1 MTMSLEST
9 GGNHELAQEGSAGH
23 LARVIAPV
31 MALDAAA
38 RARVLALL
46 APFVVLALW
55 YWATLRNW
63 IAPQLLPSPS
73 VVWDTFTQML
83 RSGQITA
90 NLAWS
95 LRRVLFG
102 FGIGAFFGLVLGWA
116 MGLSKVLERLLYPSV
131 VAIAQVPALGF
142 IPLAMMF
149 LGIGESLKL
158 VIVAK
163 AVFVPVLIHSM
174 RGVGMVPAGYW
185 ELASVNEHRWLAT
198 LLRVVI
204 PASLYQVVTGLRL
217 ALSQAW
223 LALVTVELLA
233 SSEGIGYVMIQG
245 RQLNQIDVVLVTA
258 VIIGVAGFLLDA
270 ALERLERLL
279 PGCDRTS
286 RQPARRVRLKSNAL
300 GLGLIAPA
308 LFCVLWFWASRERWF
323 DSRFVPSPAQFLET
337 FNAQLFGGELLTDI
351 GWSLQRML
359 AGLLI
364 GGSVGIIF
372 GVLLGRV
379 HWLGSA
385 LLPSF
390 NAFRQ
395 VTLIAW
401 IPLLTLWLGQ
411 GEEAKQT
418 FIALAAFVPVG
429 LAAFEGTRAVSAA
442 NKELSA
448 VFCVTGSAQLRWLV
462 LPSALPHVFSGLE
475 LSLVYAWLATI
486 GAEYFF
492 KVSPGVGNAMID
504 GREHFRMDLVL
515 SAVVVVGVLGFVLNR
530 AVLLL
535 RSRLL
540 NWANQ

>member
-1 MTMSLEST
+1 MTMSLGST
-9 GGNHELAQEGSAGH
+9 GGNHEFTKVTSAGY
-23 LARVIAPV
+23 LARTIAPV

-38 RARVLALL
+38 RASALAVLAPLI
-46 APFVVLALW
+46 VLALW
-55 YWATLRNW
+55 YWVTFRNW

-73 VVWDTFTQML
+73 VVWATFAQMV
-83 RSGQITA
+83 RSGEVA
-90 NLAWS
+90 GNLICS

-102 FGIGAFFGLVLGWA
+102 FGFGALFGLALGWA
-116 MGLSKVLERLLYPSV
+116 MGLSKVLERLLYPTV
-131 VAIAQVPALGF
+131 VAVAQVPALGF

-174 RGVGMVPAGYW
+174 RGVGTVPAGYW

-204 PASLYQVVTGLRL
+204 PASLRQVVTGLRL

-258 VIIGVAGFLLDA
+258 AIIGVVGFLLDA
-270 ALERLERLL
+270 ALKRLERLL
-279 PGCDRTS
+279 PGSDLTS
-286 RQPARRVRLKSNAL
+286 RQPARQVRLKGNTI
-300 GLGLIAPA
+300 GLGLIVPA
-308 LFCVLWFWASRERWF
+308 SFCLLWFWASRERWF
-323 DSRFVPSPAQFLET
+323 NARFVPSPVQFVET
-337 FNAQLFGGELLTDI
+337 FNAQLFGGELLADI
-351 GWSLQRML
+351 SWSLQRL
-359 AGLLI
+359 LVGLLL
-364 GGSVGIIF
+364 GSSAGILF
-372 GVLLGRV
+372 GVLIGRV
-379 HWLGSA
+379 RWLGSA

-418 FIALAAFVPVG
+418 FIALAAFVPMA

-448 VFCVTGSAQLRWLV
+448 VFSATWSAQLRWLL
-462 LPSALPHVFSGLE
+462 LPSALPHLFSGLE
-475 LSLVYAWLATI
+475 LSLVYGWLATI

-492 KVSPGVGNAMID
+492 KVAPGVGNAMID

-515 SAVVVVGVLGFVLNR
+515 SAIVVVGVLGFALNR
-530 AVLLL
+530 AVVLL

-540 NWANQ
+540 SWANQ